1 MTVAVRRSLTAK
13 KQVAEEILGRLK
25 RLYPDAT
32 CSLDYETPVQLL
44 VATILSAQCTDE
56 RVNKVTP
63 ELFRQFPDAP
73 ALANADLQDLEN
85 LVKSTGFY
93 RNKAK
98 NIQAACRRIVTQF
111 DGQVPAQMDALLTLP
126 GVARKTANVVL
137 AHAFGINAGVTVDTH
152 VKRLT
157 HRLGLTKHTEPVP
170 IERDL
175 MKLLPQ
181 PDWENWS
188 IRLIYHGRAV
198 CMARSPACDRC
209 ELADL
214 CASAYSGAIAPTTS
228 ARKSRQTAAKAAS
241 TQKASSKVVSAKA
254 ASKAAS
260 STASQQKPSTPK
272 PSSP

>member
-1 MTVAVRRSLTAK
+1 MPRRAGKKQRSL
-13 KQVAEEILGRLK
+13 EILLRLK

-63 ELFRQFPDAP
+63 ELFRRFPDA
-73 ALANADLQDLEN
+73 ASMASADLAEIEN
-85 LVKSTGFY
+85 LVRSTGFY

-98 NIQAACRRIVTQF
+98 NIQAACRKIMTDF
-111 DGQVPAQMDALLTLP
+111 GGQVPQTMEELLTLP
-126 GVARKTANVVL
+126 GVARKTGNVVL

-157 HRLGLTKHTEPVP
+157 NRLGLTTHTDPVR

-198 CMARSPACDRC
+198 CNARNPACDRC
-209 ELADL
+209 QLADL
-214 CASAYSGAIAPTTS
+214 CPSADPTKVALVTTFAPIQEPAILEP
-228 ARKSRQTAAKAAS
+228 
-241 TQKASSKVVSAKA
+241 
-254 ASKAAS
+254 
-260 STASQQKPSTPK
+260 
-272 PSSP
+272 